1 MVSDVAPVSR
11 MKAELMLSKFGQVLF
26 GAVIM
31 AMPVAAFAQ
40 DERSASVV
48 VLKSTAEPY
57 VDTLLL
63 RGRTE
68 ATRRVDV
75 RAEEPGLVVSEPLLK
90 GDIVKKGQVLCR
102 IADGDRRAELT
113 EAEAR
118 LKEAEIE
125 EAAAK
130 RLAERGFGAE
140 TTANTKTAALQAAKA
155 RIIRAEMGIVRLEM
169 KAPFDG
175 ILETDTAELGSLLQ
189 NGSICAS
196 VITLDPIKMV
206 AFAPERSVDALKVG
220 ATVEGRLITGRRIEG
235 EITYVARS
243 AERNTRT
250 YLVEAETENSEL
262 TIRDGMTTEMRIL
275 LEGKPAHELPQ
286 TALTLDNDGN
296 LGVRLNV
303 ENRVKFMPV
312 TVLRDQERGVWVAGL
327 PDEIEVIIVGQE
339 FVTDGQLLD
348 VSYAPAEMTQ

>member
-1 MVSDVAPVSR
+1 
-11 MKAELMLSKFGQVLF
+11 MKMRLTPALILATVLALPLSIAAEE
-26 GAVIM
+26 
-31 AMPVAAFAQ
+31 
-40 DERSASVV
+40 ERSASVV
-48 VLKSTAEPY
+48 VLKSTEKPY

-75 RAEEPGLVVSEPLLK
+75 RAEESGLVVSEPLLK
-90 GDIVKKGQVLCR
+90 GDIVKKGQILCR
-102 IADGDRRAELT
+102 IAEGDRQAELT
-113 EAEAR
+113 EAQAR

-140 TTANTKTAALQAAKA
+140 TTANTKSAALQAAKA
-155 RIIRAEMGIVRLEM
+155 RIIRAEMGMVRLEM

-189 NGSICAS
+189 NGNICAS

-206 AFAPERSVDALKVG
+206 AFAPERSVDSLSVG
-220 ATVEGRLITGRRIEG
+220 ASVEGRLITGRKIDG
-235 EITYVARS
+235 EITFVARS

-296 LGVRLNV
+296 LGVRLNIDS
-303 ENRVKFMPV
+303 RVKFMAV
-312 TVLRDQERGVWVAGL
+312 EVLRDEERGVWVAGL
-327 PDEIEVIIVGQE
+327 PEQVEVIVVGQE

>member
-1 MVSDVAPVSR
+1 MTLTTRLILAAALAVPLGVVA
-11 MKAELMLSKFGQVLF
+11 EE
-26 GAVIM
+26 
-31 AMPVAAFAQ
+31 
-40 DERSASVV
+40 ERRASVV
-48 VLKSTAEPY
+48 ALKSTSEPY

-75 RAEEPGLVVSEPLLK
+75 RAEESGLVVSEPLLK
-90 GDIVKKGQVLCR
+90 GEIVKKGQVLCR
-102 IADGDRRAELT
+102 IADGDRRAELA

-140 TTANTKTAALQAAKA
+140 TTANTKSAALEAAKA
-155 RIIRAEMGIVRLEM
+155 RIIRAEMGIYRLEM

-175 ILETDTAELGSLLQ
+175 VLETDTAELGSLLQ
-189 NGSICAS
+189 NGGICAS

-220 ATVEGRLITGRRIEG
+220 APVEGRLITGRMIEG

-250 YLVEAETENSEL
+250 YLIEAETENSEL
-262 TIRDGMTTEMRIL
+262 SIRDGMTTEMRIL

-296 LGVRLNV
+296 LGVRLAV
-303 ENRVKFMPV
+303 DERVKFMPV
-312 TVLRDQERGVWVAGL
+312 EVLRDEERGVWVAGL
-327 PDEIEVIIVGQE
+327 PDQIEVIVVGQE

>member
-1 MVSDVAPVSR
+1 MLVKFAPALLSG
-11 MKAELMLSKFGQVLF
+11 LMLASPMV
-26 GAVIM
+26 
-31 AMPVAAFAQ
+31 AFAA
-40 DERSASVV
+40 DERAASVV

-75 RAEEPGLVVSEPLLK
+75 RAEESGLVVSEPLLK

-102 IADGDRRAELT
+102 IAEDDRKAELS
-113 EAEAR
+113 EAQAR

-125 EAAAK
+125 QAAAEK
-130 RLAERGFGAE
+130 LAKRGFGAE
-140 TTANTKTAALQAAKA
+140 TTANTKAAALQAARA
-155 RIIRAEMGIVRLEM
+155 RIIRAEMGIGRLEM

-189 NGSICAS
+189 NGNSCAS

-220 ATVEGRLITGRRIEG
+220 ATVEGRLITGRLIEG
-235 EITYVARS
+235 RITYVARS

-250 YLVEAETENSEL
+250 YLVEAETENGEL
-262 TIRDGMTTEMRIL
+262 AIRDGMTTEMRIL

-296 LGVRLNV
+296 LGVRLNIESRV
-303 ENRVKFMPV
+303 EFMPV
-312 TVLRDQERGVWVAGL
+312 TVLRDEERGVWVAGL
-327 PDEIEVIIVGQE
+327 PDQVEVIVVGQE
-339 FVTDGQLLD
+339 FVTDGQLLE

>member
-1 MVSDVAPVSR
+1 
-11 MKAELMLSKFGQVLF
+11 MKLTTCLVFATFLTLPFTL
-26 GAVIM
+26 
-31 AMPVAAFAQ
+31 AAQ
-40 DERSASVV
+40 EERKASVV
-48 VLKSTAEPY
+48 ALKSTAEPY

-75 RAEEPGLVVSEPLLK
+75 RAEASGLVVSEPLLK
-90 GDIVKKGQVLCR
+90 GEIVKKGQVLCR

-113 EAEAR
+113 EAQAR

-140 TTANTKTAALQAAKA
+140 TTANTKSAALEAAKA

-189 NGSICAS
+189 NGGICAS

-220 ATVEGRLITGRRIEG
+220 APVQGRLITGRVIDG

-250 YLVEAETENSEL
+250 YLIEAETENAEL
-262 TIRDGMTTEMRIL
+262 SIRDGMTTEMRIL
-275 LEGKPAHELPQ
+275 LEGTPAHELPQ

-296 LGVRLNV
+296 LGVRLHV
-303 ENRVKFMPV
+303 DQRVKFMPV
-312 TVLRDQERGVWVAGL
+312 TVLRDEEQGVWVAGL
-327 PDEIEVIIVGQE
+327 PDQIEVIVVGQE

>member
-1 MVSDVAPVSR
+1 
-11 MKAELMLSKFGQVLF
+11 MLSKFGPALIGALVLASPLA
-26 GAVIM
+26 G
-31 AMPVAAFAQ
+31 FAQ

-68 ATRRVDV
+68 ATRRVDI

-102 IADGDRRAELT
+102 IAEDDRKAELT
-113 EAEAR
+113 EAQAR

-125 EAAAK
+125 QAAAAK
-130 RLAERGFGAE
+130 LAERGFGAE
-140 TTANTKTAALQAAKA
+140 TTVNTKAAALQAAKA
-155 RIIRAEMGIVRLEM
+155 RIIRAEMGMVRLEM

-175 ILETDTAELGSLLQ
+175 VLETDTAELGSLLQ

-196 VITLDPIKMV
+196 VISLDPIKMV

-220 ATVEGRLITGRRIEG
+220 AKVEGRLITGRMIDG

-250 YLVEAETENSEL
+250 YLVEAETENGEL

-286 TALTLDNDGN
+286 SALTLDNDGN
-296 LGVRLNV
+296 LGVRLNIAS
-303 ENRVKFMPV
+303 RVKFMPV
-312 TVLRDQERGVWVAGL
+312 TVLRDEERGVWVAGL
-327 PDEIEVIIVGQE
+327 PDQVEVIVVGQE

>member
-1 MVSDVAPVSR
+1 
-11 MKAELMLSKFGQVLF
+11 MLSKFGPALI
-26 GAVIM
+26 GAWIM
-31 AMPVAAFAQ
+31 ALPVAAFAQ

-75 RAEEPGLVVSEPLLK
+75 RAEESGLVISEPLLK
-90 GDIVKKGQVLCR
+90 GDLVKKGQVLCR
-102 IADGDRRAELT
+102 IAEGDRQAELT

-140 TTANTKTAALQAAKA
+140 TTANTKSAALQAAKA
-155 RIIRAEMGIVRLEM
+155 RIIRAEMGMRRLEM

-175 ILETDTAELGSLLQ
+175 VLETDTAELGSLLQ

-220 ATVEGRLITGRRIEG
+220 ATVEGRLITGRKIEG
-235 EITYVARS
+235 QITYVARS

-296 LGVRLNV
+296 LGVRLNI

-327 PDEIEVIIVGQE
+327 PDQIEVIIVGQE

>member
-1 MVSDVAPVSR
+1 MR
-11 MKAELMLSKFGQVLF
+11 AEFMTLQKIYSIAAL
-26 GAVIM
+26 
-31 AMPVAAFAQ
+31 VAALLAPPIIASSQ
-40 DERSASVV
+40 EERRASVV
-48 VLKSTAEPY
+48 VLKSSSEPY

-75 RAEEPGLVVSEPLLK
+75 RAEISGLVVSEPLLK
-90 GDIVKKGQVLCR
+90 GDLVKEDQVLCR
-102 IADGDRRAELT
+102 IAEGDSQAEMT
-113 EAEAR
+113 EALAR

-125 EAAAK
+125 DAAAK

-155 RIIRAEMGIVRLEM
+155 RVLRAEINMKRLEIT
-169 KAPFDG
+169 APFSG
-175 ILETDTAELGSLLQ
+175 VLETDTAELGSLLQ
-189 NGSICAS
+189 PGSVCAS

-206 AFAPERSVDALKVG
+206 AFAPERSVDALSVG
-220 ATVEGRLITGRRIEG
+220 APVEGRLITGRAIEG

-250 YLVEAETENSEL
+250 YLIEAETENSAL
-262 TIRDGMTTEMRIL
+262 SIRDGMTTEMRIL
-275 LEGKPAHELPQ
+275 LEGKPDHELPQ
-286 TALTLDNDGN
+286 TALTLDNEGA
-296 LGVRLNV
+296 LGVRLNI
-303 ENRVKFMPV
+303 EGRVKFMPV
-312 TVLRDQERGVWVAGL
+312 TVLKDQERGVWVAGL
-327 PDEIEVIIVGQE
+327 PEQIEVIVVGQE

>member
-1 MVSDVAPVSR
+1 
-11 MKAELMLSKFGQVLF
+11 MLTKFGPALIS
-26 GAVIM
+26 AVIL
-31 AMPVAAFAQ
+31 ATPVAVFAQ
-40 DERSASVV
+40 EERAASVV
-48 VLKSTAEPY
+48 VLKSSSEAF

-75 RAEEPGLVVSEPLLK
+75 RAEESGLVVSEPLLK

-102 IADGDRRAELT
+102 IAEDDRKAELT
-113 EAEAR
+113 EAQAR

-125 EAAAK
+125 QAAAK
-130 RLAERGFGAE
+130 KLAERGFGAE
-140 TTANTKTAALQAAKA
+140 TTANTKAAALQAAKA
-155 RIIRAEMGIVRLEM
+155 RIIRAEMGIGRLEM

-189 NGSICAS
+189 NGNICAS

-220 ATVEGRLITGRRIEG
+220 ATVEGRLITGRKIEG

-250 YLVEAETENSEL
+250 YLVEAETENGEL

-296 LGVRLNV
+296 LGVRLNID
-303 ENRVKFMPV
+303 NRVEFMPV
-312 TVLRDQERGVWVAGL
+312 TVLRDEERGVWVSGL
-327 PDEIEVIIVGQE
+327 PDQIEVIVVGQE

>member
-1 MVSDVAPVSR
+1 MFTKLRPA
-11 MKAELMLSKFGQVLF
+11 LI
-26 GAVIM
+26 GALIL
-31 AMPVAAFAQ
+31 ASPIAAFAEE
-40 DERSASVV
+40 ERSASVV
-48 VLKSTAEPY
+48 VLKSASEPY
-57 VDTLLL
+57 VDALLL

-75 RAEEPGLVVSEPLLK
+75 RAEEPGLVISEPLLK
-90 GDIVKKGQVLCR
+90 GDVVKKGQILCR
-102 IADGDRRAELT
+102 IAEGDRKAELT
-113 EAEAR
+113 ESQAR

-125 EAAAK
+125 EAAAI

-155 RIIRAEMGIVRLEM
+155 RIIRAEMGMGRLEM

-175 ILETDTAELGSLLQ
+175 VLETDTAELGSLLQ

-220 ATVEGRLITGRRIEG
+220 ATVEGRLITGRKIEG

-250 YLVEAETENSEL
+250 YLIEAETENGAF

-296 LGVRLNV
+296 LGVRLNI
-303 ENRVKFMPV
+303 ENRVEFMPV

-327 PDEIEVIIVGQE
+327 PDQIEVIIVGQE

>member
-11 MKAELMLSKFGQVLF
+11 MKAELMLSKFGPALI
-26 GAVIM
+26 GAVII

-90 GDIVKKGQVLCR
+90 GDIVKKCQVLCR
-102 IADGDRRAELT
+102 IAEGDRRAELT

-140 TTANTKTAALQAAKA
+140 TTANTKSAALQAAKA
-155 RIIRAEMGIVRLEM
+155 RIIRAEMGMVRLEM

-296 LGVRLNV
+296 LGVRLNL

-312 TVLRDQERGVWVAGL
+312 TVLRDEERGVWVAGL
-327 PDEIEVIIVGQE
+327 PDQIEVIIVGQE

>member
-1 MVSDVAPVSR
+1 MRLPQALMCAALMTFPMVTS
-11 MKAELMLSKFGQVLF
+11 
-26 GAVIM
+26 
-31 AMPVAAFAQ
+31 AQ

-48 VLKSTAEPY
+48 VLKSAAEPF

-75 RAEEPGLVVSEPLLK
+75 RAEESGLVVSEPLLK

-102 IADGDRRAELT
+102 IAEDDRKAELT
-113 EAEAR
+113 EAQAR

-125 EAAAK
+125 QSAAK
-130 RLAERGFGAE
+130 KLAERGFGAE
-140 TTANTKTAALQAAKA
+140 TTANTKAAALQAAKA
-155 RIIRAEMGIVRLEM
+155 RIIRAEMGIGRLEM

-189 NGSICAS
+189 NGNICAS
-196 VITLDPIKMV
+196 VITLNPIKMV
-206 AFAPERSVDALKVG
+206 AFAPERSVDALNVG
-220 ATVEGRLITGRRIEG
+220 ASVEGRLITGRMIEG

-250 YLVEAETENSEL
+250 YLVEAETENGEL
-262 TIRDGMTTEMRIL
+262 LIRDGMTTEMRIL
-275 LEGKPAHELPQ
+275 LEGRPAHKLPQ

-296 LGVRLNV
+296 LGVRLNI
-303 ENRVKFMPV
+303 ENRVQFMPV
-312 TVLRDQERGVWVAGL
+312 TVLRDEERGVWVAGL
-327 PDEIEVIIVGQE
+327 PEQVEVIVVGQE
-339 FVTDGQLLD
+339 FVTDGQLLE
-348 VSYAPAEMTQ
+348 VSYAPSELTQ

>member
-1 MVSDVAPVSR
+1 
-11 MKAELMLSKFGQVLF
+11 MKMRLTPALILATVLALPLSIAAEE
-26 GAVIM
+26 
-31 AMPVAAFAQ
+31 
-40 DERSASVV
+40 ERSASVV
-48 VLKSTAEPY
+48 VLKSTEKPY

-75 RAEEPGLVVSEPLLK
+75 RAEESGLVVSEPLLK
-90 GDIVKKGQVLCR
+90 GDIVKKGQILCR
-102 IADGDRRAELT
+102 IAEGDRQAELT
-113 EAEAR
+113 EAQAR

-140 TTANTKTAALQAAKA
+140 TTANTKSAALQAAKA
-155 RIIRAEMGIVRLEM
+155 RIMRAEMGIVRLEM

-189 NGSICAS
+189 NGNICAS

-206 AFAPERSVDALKVG
+206 AFAPERSVDSLSVG
-220 ATVEGRLITGRRIEG
+220 ASVEGRLITGRKIDG
-235 EITYVARS
+235 EITFVARS

-286 TALTLDNDGN
+286 TALTLDNNGN
-296 LGVRLNV
+296 LGVRLNIDS
-303 ENRVKFMPV
+303 RVKFMAV
-312 TVLRDQERGVWVAGL
+312 EVLRDEERGVWVAGL
-327 PDEIEVIIVGQE
+327 PEQVEVIVVGQE

>member
-1 MVSDVAPVSR
+1 
-11 MKAELMLSKFGQVLF
+11 MKLTTGLIV
-26 GAVIM
+26 
-31 AMPVAAFAQ
+31 VAALALPWTAAAEE
-40 DERSASVV
+40 ERRASVV
-48 VLKSTAEPY
+48 ALKSSATPY

-63 RGRTE
+63 RGLTE

-75 RAEEPGLVVSEPLLK
+75 RAEESGLVVSEPLLK
-90 GDIVKKGQVLCR
+90 GEIVKKGQVLCR
-102 IADGDRRAELT
+102 IADGDRRAELA
-113 EAEAR
+113 EAKAR

-140 TTANTKTAALQAAKA
+140 TTANTKSAALEAAKA
-155 RIIRAEMGIVRLEM
+155 RIIRAEIGIYRLEM

-175 ILETDTAELGSLLQ
+175 VLETDTAELGSLLQ
-189 NGSICAS
+189 NGGICAS

-220 ATVEGRLITGRRIEG
+220 APVEGRLITGRMIQG

-250 YLVEAETENSEL
+250 YLIEAETENSEL
-262 TIRDGMTTEMRIL
+262 SIRDGMTTEMRIL
-275 LEGKPAHELPQ
+275 LEGTPAHELPQ
-286 TALTLDNDGN
+286 TALTLDNQGN
-296 LGVRLNV
+296 LGVRLNIDD
-303 ENRVKFMPV
+303 RVKFMPV
-312 TVLRDQERGVWVAGL
+312 TVLRDEERGVWVSGL
-327 PDEIEVIIVGQE
+327 PDEIEVIVVGQE

>member
-1 MVSDVAPVSR
+1 MRFSTG
-11 MKAELMLSKFGQVLF
+11 LIF
-26 GAVIM
+26 
-31 AMPVAAFAQ
+31 AAALALPLTAWAQ
-40 DERSASVV
+40 EERRASVV
-48 VLKSTAEPY
+48 VLKSSSEPY

-75 RAEEPGLVVSEPLLK
+75 RAEESGLVVSEPLLK
-90 GDIVKKGQVLCR
+90 GDIVRKGQVLCR

-140 TTANTKTAALQAAKA
+140 TTANTKSAALQAAKA

-175 ILETDTAELGSLLQ
+175 VLETDTAELGSLLQ
-189 NGSICAS
+189 NGGICAS

-220 ATVEGRLITGRRIEG
+220 APVEGRLITGRAIEG

-262 TIRDGMTTEMRIL
+262 SIRDGMTTEMRIL
-275 LEGKPAHELPQ
+275 LEGKPVPFD
-286 TALTLDNDGN
+286 T
-296 LGVRLNV
+296 
-303 ENRVKFMPV
+303 
-312 TVLRDQERGVWVAGL
+312 
-327 PDEIEVIIVGQE
+327 
-339 FVTDGQLLD
+339 
-348 VSYAPAEMTQ
+348 

>member
-1 MVSDVAPVSR
+1 MYHSAGITFGDV
-11 MKAELMLSKFGQVLF
+11 
-26 GAVIM
+26 
-31 AMPVAAFAQ
+31 AQ
-40 DERSASVV
+40 DERKASVV

-75 RAEEPGLVVSEPLLK
+75 RAEEAGLVVSDPLLK
-90 GDIVKKGQVLCR
+90 GDVVKKGQVLCR
-102 IADGDRRAELT
+102 IAEGDRQAEMS
-113 EAEAR
+113 EAQAR

-125 EAAAK
+125 ESAAK

-140 TTANTKTAALQAAKA
+140 TTANTKSAALQAAKA
-155 RIIRAEMGIVRLEM
+155 RILRAEMGMRRLEI

-175 ILETDTAELGSLLQ
+175 VLETDTAELGSLLQ

-206 AFAPERSVDALKVG
+206 AFAPERSVDSLKVG
-220 ATVEGRLITGRRIEG
+220 AGVEGRLITGRAIKG

-250 YLVEAETENSEL
+250 YLVEAETENSRF

-296 LGVRLNV
+296 LGVRLNIDS
-303 ENRVKFMPV
+303 RVRFV
-312 TVLRDQERGVWVAGL
+312 AVDVLRDEQSGVWVAGL
-327 PDEIEVIIVGQE
+327 PDQIEVIVVGQE
-339 FVTDGQLLD
+339 FVTDGQLLQ